1 MTQCCSEGSFLLCA
15 VVLQLR
21 ECLESEVYELFH
33 KKLTEQALI
42 KDPKFLWCC
51 HVSSRQLLGPPK
63 ATEPSDPTTTFN
75 SDRFKVTTF
84 SHNSCFTF

>member
-1 MTQCCSEGSFLLCA
+1 M
-15 VVLQLR
+15 QLR

-51 HVSSRQLLGPPK
+51 HVSTQVYKFDFDLEFFVKCSE
-63 ATEPSDPTTTFN
+63 T
-75 SDRFKVTTF
+75 
-84 SHNSCFTF
+84 